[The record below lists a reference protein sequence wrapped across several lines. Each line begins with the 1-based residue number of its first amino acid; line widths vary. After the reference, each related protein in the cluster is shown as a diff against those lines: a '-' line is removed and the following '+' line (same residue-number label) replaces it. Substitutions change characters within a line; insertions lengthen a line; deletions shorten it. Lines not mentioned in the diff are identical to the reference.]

1 MLRRPP
7 TALSITK
14 DDVDEMRQVTWTQE
28 KERPTGRGEP
38 PDGGEARPAPERA
51 EGAARLRGPAPPS

>member
-28 KERPTGRGEP
+28 KERPAGRGEP
-38 PDGGEARPAPERA
+38 RPAPERA